1 VEDVELGRAVAAT
14 RSVVTSLGLA
24 ADEALVLSN
33 SNKVILRLLPSD
45 LVARVAPAGQMSGW
59 FELELAGRLV
69 TAGSPVVPPDPRST
83 PRVHRQGG
91 FVLTLWASVA
101 ASDADV
107 SPQDYALA
115 LRDLHAGLRGVD
127 LVVPHA
133 THRVASA
140 QQLMADPDQTPDL
153 GEADRALITTTLT
166 RLRSVLDDHRR
177 ADQLLHGEP
186 HPGNLLVAPSGPLFI
201 DFETCC
207 RGPVEFDIAH
217 APPEVAACYSG
228 IDHELLRQCQILV
241 LAMITAWRWDRD
253 DQFPRG
259 RELAT
264 LWTDQL
270 RAAVSGSDDLVPRS
284 L

>member
-1 VEDVELGRAVAAT
+1 MEDVELGRAITAT

-24 ADEALVLSN
+24 ADEVLVLSN
-33 SNKVILRLLPSD
+33 SNKVILRVLPSD
-45 LVARVAPAGQMSGW
+45 LVARVAPAGQMNGW

-69 TAGSPVVPPDPRST
+69 TAGSPVVPPEPRT
-83 PRVHRQGG
+83 VPRVHRQDD
-91 FVLTLWASVA
+91 FVLTLWAAVA
-101 ASDADV
+101 PSDAGT
-107 SPQDYALA
+107 SPPDYALA
-115 LRDLHAGLRGVD
+115 LRDLHTGLRAVD

-133 THRVASA
+133 THRIVSA
-140 QQLMADPDQTPDL
+140 QQLVADPDQTPDL
-153 GEADRALITTTLT
+153 GDADRELIASTLAH
-166 RLRSVLDDHRR
+166 LRRVLDDHRH

-186 HPGNLLVAPSGPLFI
+186 HPGNLLATPGGPLFI
-201 DFETCC
+201 DLETCC
-207 RGPVEFDIAH
+207 RGPVEFDVAH
-217 APPEVAACYSG
+217 APPEVG
-228 IDHELLRQCQILV
+228 DHYRDLDHQLLRQCRILV

-270 RAAVSGSDDLVPRS
+270 RAAVSGSGDLVPRS